1 MILQRLPFMTIP
13 PLSQRSIS
21 RLAPNV
27 AVPRYDRNSVTPG
40 VVHLGVG
47 GFHRAHQAA
56 ATDDCLNRGELDW
69 GIIGAS
75 LRSADMRD
83 ALAPQDCLYA
93 LSLRDGEGEALR
105 VIGALQ
111 RIVVAAQ
118 EPESLLAHLAAPSTR
133 IVSLTITEKGYTTNL
148 ATGEVIWDHSDIVH
162 DLSRPAAPRS
172 ALGLLT
178 EALRRRRDAKVAP
191 FTILSCDNL
200 PHNGRMLRHSLSE
213 FARVQDASM
222 GRYVADEVSCP
233 STMVDRIVPAT
244 TDIDRQS
251 ISQAL
256 GAADAWPV
264 VAEPFFQWVIEDRF
278 PSGRPHWEDSGA
290 EFVSQVAP
298 FENMKLRLLNG
309 AHSAIAATARVAGY
323 DTVASAMSDPQIRGF
338 VQAYWREAMTTLS
351 PGVDGEDYVGRL
363 LTRFD
368 NSALRHRVAQIASDA
383 SQKIPQRILAP
394 LRERRAKG
402 AACPAMIFAIAAWIR
417 SCAGFDE
424 TGAPI
429 PLSDPPFEAWSGRP
443 DQGVASVEQTVRAFL
458 SFASVFDAAFQA
470 DVAFAER
477 LCASLADIRRLGVRG
492 AMASADFAASG
503 GASRR

>member
-1 MILQRLPFMTIP
+1 MTIP

-27 AVPRYDRNSVTPG
+27 TIPRYDRSKTIPG
-40 VVHLGVG
+40 IVHLGVG

-56 ATDDCLNRGELDW
+56 VTDDCLNRGEVGW
-69 GIIGAS
+69 GIVGAS

-83 ALAPQDCLYA
+83 ALAPQDYLYA
-93 LSLRDGEGEALR
+93 LSLRDSEGEAFR
-105 VIGALQ
+105 VVGALQ
-111 RIVVAAQ
+111 HVVVVAQ
-118 EPESLLAHLAAPSTR
+118 EPEILIAYLAAPSTR

-148 ATGEVIWDHSDIVH
+148 ATGEVIWDRSDIVH
-162 DLSRPAAPRS
+162 DLSRAAAPRS

-178 EALRRRRDAKVAP
+178 EALRRRRGAKVAP

-200 PHNGRMLRHSLSE
+200 PNNGRMLHRSLSA
-213 FARVQDASM
+213 FASAQDASM
-222 GRYVADEVSCP
+222 GRFVADEVSCP

-251 ISQAL
+251 FSQAL
-256 GAADAWPV
+256 GVADAWPV

-278 PSGRPHWEDSGA
+278 PLGRPHWEDSGA
-290 EFVSQVAP
+290 EFVSEVAP

-309 AHSAIAATARVAGY
+309 AHSAIAAIARVVGC
-323 DTVASAMSDPQIRGF
+323 DTVAGAMSDPQIRGF
-338 VQAYWREAMTTLS
+338 VQAYWREAIATLA
-351 PGVDGEDYVGRL
+351 PDVDGEDYVKRL
-363 LTRFD
+363 SLRFD

-394 LRERRAKG
+394 LRELRAKG
-402 AACPAMIFAIAAWIR
+402 EACPAMIFAIAAWIR

-429 PLSDPPFEAWSGRP
+429 PLSDPPFEAWPGKP

-458 SFASVFDAAFQA
+458 SFTSVFDATLQA
-470 DVAFAER
+470 DAAFAGSV
-477 LCASLADIRRLGVRG
+477 CQSLADIRRLGVRG
-492 AMASADFAASG
+492 AIASADFEARS